1 MGKKRLNIGLL
12 INEYSDIFARE
23 VCTGAMYAAEEIDA
37 NLFILSGGY
46 FDAPY
51 MERNKSKYEYQNNY
65 LFNFATKDNIDV
77 LIVLLG
83 TIASNVDESVHK
95 EFLEKFEGIPIITIA
110 SKVEGYANISFDNK
124 AGFAKEVEYLIQ
136 YLGKKRIG
144 IVCGPATN
152 EDSIE
157 RLDAYKETLQKYQL
171 PIEEKRI
178 VYGNFTEYSEE
189 AIEKLLDDNDDLDAI
204 VFSNDYMALGGYRIL
219 EARGIKPGRDIAVV
233 GFDDSPFAALMEPGL
248 TTTRANSSELGY
260 RAVKEACKLKLG
272 DDTDIRIETVFIER
286 ESSGDK
292 VRNALI
298 RAESKFEFDPDNQEV
313 GELVKQI
320 SGALFDVYTQ
330 EETVSFIE
338 EILETF
344 MTWMMKNVYRKT
356 ITSELY
362 AEISDQFLYLNTEI
376 MRRMNSI
383 HLVYEI
389 SEYFVLLFAKFLE
402 TDQDRLKMYA
412 SLAECFK
419 NILMINERQRS
430 YDSRENEMVNRVT
443 MTIMRDLIS
452 EDEQSENYDVL
463 LSRMN
468 HLDFNESYI
477 LLFPKVIRCKKN
489 GKWKMPDKLL
499 IKAYQKGRNSCMP
512 PEEEQEI
519 AIADIFRIPY
529 LKDDRR
535 KTYAVSF
542 LFSKDEQYG
551 LFIAEP
557 NLENMITIEPVTF
570 QISSAIQT
578 MRLFKSKEDVSAKLA
593 ESLEQLKETN
603 AFLDEVSKSDE
614 LTQIYNRR
622 GFLVTARKVMKD
634 PANFNKNAV
643 VLYADMNNLKLINDK
658 FGHEEGDYSLRT
670 IARILKGALGENE
683 IIGRF
688 GGDEFA
694 AFLFMED
701 KNYEQVLR
709 NRIMEVTEELNAAND
724 KPYYISMSVGITSFI
739 NDGEASM
746 DDAMVRAD
754 VDLYLQKKHKRN
766 KILK

>member
-12 INEYSDIFARE
+12 INEYCDIFARE
-23 VCTGAMYAAEEIDA
+23 VCTGAMYAAEEIDV

-65 LFNFATKDNIDV
+65 LFNFATKENIDV
-77 LIVLLG
+77 LVVLLG

-95 EFLEKFEGIPIITIA
+95 EFLEKYKGIPVITIA

-136 YLGKKRIG
+136 HLGKRKIG

-157 RLDAYKETLQKYQL
+157 RLDAYKETLRKYQL

-189 AIEKLLDDNDDLDAI
+189 AVEKLLDDNDDLDAI

-219 EARGIKPGRDIAVV
+219 KERGINPGKDIAVV
-233 GFDDSPFAALMEPGL
+233 GFDDSPFAALMEPSL
-248 TTTRANSSELGY
+248 TTTRASSSELGY
-260 RAVKEACKLKLG
+260 RAVKEACKLKPG
-272 DDTDIRIETVFIER
+272 DAMDIRIETVFIER

-292 VRNALI
+292 RRSALT
-298 RAESKFEFDPDNQEV
+298 RAENRFEFEPDKQDV
-313 GELVKQI
+313 SELVKQI
-320 SGALFDVYTQ
+320 SGMLFDVYTQ
-330 EETVSFIE
+330 KETVAFIE
-338 EILETF
+338 GILEKF
-344 MTWMMKNVYRKT
+344 MVWMVKNVYKKT
-356 ITSELY
+356 ITDELY
-362 AEISDQFLYLNTEI
+362 AEISEQFLNLNTEI
-376 MRRMNSI
+376 MRRLNSI

-389 SEYFVLLFAKFLE
+389 SEYLVLLFAKFLE
-402 TDQDRLKMYA
+402 DDKDRLKMYA
-412 SLAECFK
+412 ALAECFK

-452 EDEQSENYDVL
+452 EDEQSGNFDIL

-468 HLDFNESYI
+468 HLDVNESYI

-489 GKWKMPDKLL
+489 GKWKKPDKLL
-499 IKAYQKGRNSCMP
+499 IKAYQKGRHSYMP
-512 PEEEQEI
+512 AEDEQEI
-519 AIADIFRIPY
+519 AIGDIFRIPF

-578 MRLFKSKEDVSAKLA
+578 MRLIKSKEDVSAKLA

-622 GFLVTARKVMKD
+622 GFLVTVRKVMKD
-634 PANFNKNAV
+634 PENYNKNAV

-658 FGHEEGDYSLRT
+658 FGHEEGDYSLKT
-670 IARILKGALGENE
+670 ITRILKEALGENE

-694 AFLFMED
+694 AFLFMDD
-701 KNYEQVLR
+701 KNYEQILR
-709 NRIMEVTEELNAAND
+709 NRITEVTEKLNAAND
-724 KPYYISMSVGITSFI
+724 KPYYISMSVGMTSFI
-739 NDGEASM
+739 NDGESSM
-746 DDAMVRAD
+746 DDAIVRAD

>member
-189 AIEKLLDDNDDLDAI
+189 AVEKLLDNNDDLDAI

-670 IARILKGALGENE
+670 IAQILKGALGENE

-701 KNYEQVLR
+701 RNYEQILR
-709 NRIMEVTEELNAAND
+709 NRITEVTEELNAAND

-739 NDGEASM
+739 NDGEANM

>member
-12 INEYSDIFARE
+12 INEYSDIFAKE

-219 EARGIKPGRDIAVV
+219 EARGIKPGRDIVVV

-402 TDQDRLKMYA
+402 TDQERLKMYA

-499 IKAYQKGRNSCMP
+499 IKAYQKGRNSYMP

-670 IARILKGALGENE
+670 IAQILKGALGENE

>member
-124 AGFAKEVEYLIQ
+124 AGFVKEVEYLIQ

-189 AIEKLLDDNDDLDAI
+189 AVEKLLDNNDDLDAI

-272 DDTDIRIETVFIER
+272 DDADIRIETVFIER

-499 IKAYQKGRNSCMP
+499 IKAYQKGRNSYMP

-670 IARILKGALGENE
+670 IAQILKGALGENE

-701 KNYEQVLR
+701 RNYEQILR
-709 NRIMEVTEELNAAND
+709 NRITEVTEELNAAND

>member
-124 AGFAKEVEYLIQ
+124 AGFVKEVEYLIQ

-189 AIEKLLDDNDDLDAI
+189 AVEKLLDDNDDLDAI

-219 EARGIKPGRDIAVV
+219 EARGIKPGKDIAVV

-477 LLFPKVIRCKKN
+477 LLLPKVIRCKKN

-670 IARILKGALGENE
+670 IAQILKGALGENE

-701 KNYEQVLR
+701 RNYEQILR
-709 NRIMEVTEELNAAND
+709 NRITEVTEELNAAND

>member
-1 MGKKRLNIGLL
+1 MGKRRLNIGLL
-12 INEYSDIFARE
+12 INEYCDIFAKE

-37 NLFILSGGY
+37 NLFILAGGY

-51 MERNKSKYEYQNNY
+51 MDRNKSKYEYQNNY
-65 LFNFATKDNIDV
+65 LFNFATKENIDV

-83 TIASNVDESVHK
+83 TIASNVDESIHK
-95 EFLEKFEGIPIITIA
+95 KFLEKFEGIPIITIA

-124 AGFAKEVEYLIQ
+124 EGFAKEIDYLIN
-136 YLGKKRIG
+136 YLGKRKIG

-157 RLDAYKETLQKYQL
+157 RLDAYKETLQKNHL
-171 PIEEKRI
+171 PVEDKRI
-178 VYGNFTEYSEE
+178 VYGNFTEYSEA
-189 AIEKLLDDNDDLDAI
+189 AIEELLDQNEDLDAI
-204 VFSNDYMALGGYRIL
+204 VFSNDYMALGGYRVL
-219 EARGIKPGRDIAVV
+219 QARGIVPGKDITVV
-233 GFDDSPFAALMEPGL
+233 GFDDSPFAALMEPSL

-260 RAVKEACKLKLG
+260 RAVKEACKLKPG

-286 ESSGDK
+286 ESSGNRG
-292 VRNALI
+292 RNALT
-298 RAESKFEFDPDNQEV
+298 RAENKFEFDPEKQDA
-313 GELVKQI
+313 GELIKQI
-320 SGALFDVYTQ
+320 SGVLFDSYTQ
-330 EETVSFIE
+330 KETVDFIE
-338 EILETF
+338 ETLERF
-344 MTWMMKNVYRKT
+344 VNWMMKNVYRKS
-356 ITSELY
+356 ITDELY
-362 AEISDQFLYLNTEI
+362 TEISQQFLSLNTEI
-376 MRRMNSI
+376 MERLDNI

-389 SEYFVLLFAKFLE
+389 SEYLVLLFAKFLE
-402 TDQDRLKMYA
+402 TDRDRLKMYA
-412 SLAECFK
+412 ALAECYK
-419 NILMINERQRS
+419 NILLIHERKRS
-430 YDSRENEMVNRVT
+430 YDSREHEIVNRVT

-452 EDEQSENYDVL
+452 EDDQSENFDVL

-468 HLDFNESYI
+468 HLDFNKSYI
-477 LLFPKVIRCKKN
+477 LLFPKVTRCRKN

-499 IKAYQKGRNSCMP
+499 IKAYQKGKNSYTP
-512 PEEEQEI
+512 PESEQELTV
-519 AIADIFRIPY
+519 ADIFRNPF
-529 LKDDRR
+529 LEDDKR

-542 LFSKDEQYG
+542 LFSRDEQYG
-551 LFIAEP
+551 LFVVEP

-578 MRLFKSKEDVSAKLA
+578 MRLFKSKEDVSAKLE

-614 LTQIYNRR
+614 LTHIYNRR
-622 GFLVTARKVMKD
+622 GFLVTARKVMRD
-634 PANFNKNAV
+634 PENYNKCAV

-658 FGHEEGDYSLRT
+658 FGHEEGDYSLRS
-670 IARILKGALGENE
+670 IAQILKDALGENE

-701 KNYEQVLR
+701 RNYEQILR
-709 NRIMEVTEELNAAND
+709 GKITEATEKLNAGND
-724 KPYYISMSVGITSFI
+724 KPYYISMSVGISSFI
-739 NDGEASM
+739 NDKDADM
-746 DDAMVRAD
+746 NDAMVRAD

>member
-12 INEYSDIFARE
+12 INEYSDIFAKE
-23 VCTGAMYAAEEIDA
+23 VCAGAMYAAEEIDA

-65 LFNFATKDNIDV
+65 LFNFATKENMDV

-95 EFLEKFEGIPIITIA
+95 KFLEKFKEIPVITIA
-110 SKVEGYANISFDNK
+110 NKVDGYANISFDNK
-124 AGFAKEVEYLIQ
+124 AGFAREVEYLIN
-136 YLGKKRIG
+136 YLGKKKIG

-152 EDSIE
+152 EDSVE
-157 RLDAYKETLQKYQL
+157 RLDAYKETLQKYGL

-189 AIEKLLDDNDDLDAI
+189 AIEKLLDDNGDLDAI
-204 VFSNDYMALGGYRIL
+204 IFSNDYMALGGYRVL
-219 EARGIKPGRDIAVV
+219 EARGIRPGRDLAVV

-248 TTTRANSSELGY
+248 TTTRASSSELGY
-260 RAVKEACKLKLG
+260 RAVKEACGLKLG
-272 DDTDIRIETVFIER
+272 DDKDIRIETAFIER
-286 ESSGDK
+286 ESSGYRGK
-292 VRNALI
+292 NPLL
-298 RAESKFEFDPDNQEV
+298 RAENKFEFDPENQQP
-313 GELVKQI
+313 GDLVKQI

-338 EILETF
+338 EMLEE
-344 MTWMMKNVYRKT
+344 MIVWMMDSVYGKT
-356 ITSELY
+356 ITEDLYSEMS
-362 AEISDQFLYLNTEI
+362 ERFLHLNTEI
-376 MRRMNSI
+376 MKRLNSVRLM
-383 HLVYEI
+383 HEI
-389 SEYFVLLFAKFLE
+389 SEYLVLLFAGFLK
-402 TDQDRLKMYA
+402 TDEDRLKMYA

-430 YDSRENEMVNRVT
+430 LASRENEMTNRIT

-452 EDEQSENYDVL
+452 EDDQSENYDVL

-468 HLDFNESYI
+468 HLDYKESYI
-477 LLFPKVIRCKKN
+477 LLFPKVIRCRKN
-489 GKWKMPDKLL
+489 GRWKMPETLL
-499 IKAYQKGRNSCMP
+499 VKAYQSGKNSYMP
-512 PEEEQEI
+512 PEDKQEI
-519 AIADIFRIPY
+519 AVSDIFRIPF
-529 LKDDRR
+529 LKNDRR

-551 LFIAEP
+551 LFIVEP
-557 NLENMITIEPVTF
+557 NHENMITIEPVTF
-570 QISSAIQT
+570 QISSALQT
-578 MRLFKSKEDVSAKLA
+578 MRLFKSKEDISARLE
-593 ESLEQLKETN
+593 ESLEQLKEAN

-614 LTQIYNRR
+614 LTRIYNRR
-622 GFLVTARKVMKD
+622 GFLVTVREVMKD
-634 PANFNKNAV
+634 PANHNKRAV

-658 FGHEEGDYSLRT
+658 FGHEDGDYSLRM
-670 IARILKGALGENE
+670 IAQILQEALGEDG

-688 GGDEFA
+688 GGDEFS

-701 KNYEQVLR
+701 KNYEHILR
-709 NRIMEVTEELNAAND
+709 NRIAEVTEEVNAGND
-724 KPYYISMSVGITSFI
+724 KPYYISMSVGITAFT
-739 NDGEASM
+739 NNEDASM

>member
-110 SKVEGYANISFDNK
+110 NRVEGYANISFDNK

-272 DDTDIRIETVFIER
+272 DDADIRIETVFIER

-477 LLFPKVIRCKKN
+477 LLLPKVIRCKKN

-499 IKAYQKGRNSCMP
+499 IKAYQKGRNSYMP

-670 IARILKGALGENE
+670 IAQILKGALGENE

-709 NRIMEVTEELNAAND
+709 NRIMEITEELNAAND